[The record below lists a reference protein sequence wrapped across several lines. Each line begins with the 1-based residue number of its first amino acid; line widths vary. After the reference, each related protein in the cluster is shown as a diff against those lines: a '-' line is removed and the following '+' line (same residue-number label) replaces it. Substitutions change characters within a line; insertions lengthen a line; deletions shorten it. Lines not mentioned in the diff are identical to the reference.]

1 MKTLFAPL
9 TRWSTVSSSSP
20 SEERAN
26 AFSKGHKEPI
36 DTAIIKL
43 SFMSTILEEHG
54 RQFMAAEWY
63 KMKKIGDCIQG
74 GG

>member
-1 MKTLFAPL
+1 VEHRVLLESF
-9 TRWSTVSSSSP
+9 R
-20 SEERAN
+20 RARKRIL
-26 AFSKGHKEPI
+26 KGHKEPI